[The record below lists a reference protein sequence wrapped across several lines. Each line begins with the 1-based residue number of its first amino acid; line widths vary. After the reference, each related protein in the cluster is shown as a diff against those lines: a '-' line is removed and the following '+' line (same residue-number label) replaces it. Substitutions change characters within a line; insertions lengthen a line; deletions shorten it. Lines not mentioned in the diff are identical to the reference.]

1 VVGGLD
7 SAKSAT
13 SEVSL
18 ADRVISL
25 TVSVQ
30 EKKEKLVGN
39 HGTSNSN

>member
-30 EKKEKLVGN
+30 KKEKLVGN